1 MIFLTTSLATFSFLD
16 LWLKSI
22 QVFTLPDHS
31 RIGTGSWKCEPPPL
45 LIAAGVAS
53 DDTPH
58 LFIKLQLKSLNRN
71 GRKLDDGGGHG
82 VGSERGSG
90 ERGRPFVHPTAAS
103 GISCCST
110 PQQIVIIIGAGLTH
124 NP

>member
-1 MIFLTTSLATFSFLD
+1 MCTPTAIDCPHRYDAREGGREGL
-16 LWLKSI
+16 
-22 QVFTLPDHS
+22 
-31 RIGTGSWKCEPPPL
+31 
-45 LIAAGVAS
+45 AGVAS

-71 GRKLDDGGGHG
+71 GRKLDDDGGHG